1 MQATL
6 DAEFGKDS
14 SGEEEGEG
22 ESAGGAHDGASGRGN
37 GQEAPPPGD
46 TLFCPACNKLFKS
59 SKA

>member
-14 SGEEEGEG
+14 SEEEEEGEG
-22 ESAGGAHDGASGRGN
+22 LSAGCASSVQAKGR
-37 GQEAPPPGD
+37 EAPPPDD